1 MDRDTVR
8 VIILV
13 VGVLVIAGIYVW
25 GRYKQKILDTLERS
39 SDFDVFESEEETEA
53 LPWPATEQAE
63 ATGGRFAEAAER
75 PAPATATSGA
85 AAMEAVAGSP
95 PEPAEEPPARASAA
109 LGAPF
114 LIQFSVVKGGG
125 ARFPGESLRDALIDL
140 DLVYG
145 EMGIFH
151 RYDSAYREPL
161 FSVASLVE
169 PGTFPVNDM
178 ENFRTPGVVFFFQPA
193 KVPDPLEVFDD
204 LVDTCR
210 GLAKALDGT
219 VLDERRAELTEA
231 RVMEMR
237 EILAEACEQP

>member
-8 VIILV
+8 IIILV

-25 GRYKQKILDTLERS
+25 GRYRQKILDTLEGS
-39 SDFDVFESEEETEA
+39 CEFDVFEREGEREA
-53 LPWPATEQAE
+53 SPWPARES
-63 ATGGRFAEAAER
+63 AAESTAEEGAV
-75 PAPATATSGA
+75 PAEKSAAVSGA
-85 AAMEAVAGSP
+85 AAKSLPEAV
-95 PEPAEEPPARASAA
+95 EERPVRTSGA

-125 ARFPGESLRDALIDL
+125 RFPGERLRDALIDL

-178 ENFRTPGVVFFFQPA
+178 ENFRTPGVVFFFQPS
-193 KVPDPLEVFDD
+193 KVSDPLEVFDD

-210 GLAKALDGT
+210 RLAGALDGK

-231 RVMEMR
+231 RVIKMR
-237 EILAEACEQP
+237 EILAEVCEQP

>member
-8 VIILV
+8 IIILV
-13 VGVLVIAGIYVW
+13 VGALVIAGIYVW
-25 GRYKQKILDTLERS
+25 GRYRQKILDTLERS
-39 SDFDVFESEEETEA
+39 SEFDVSEFETEEETEE
-53 LPWPATEQAE
+53 LPWAGSEPEPEAAVECREIDEAPVVSRPSETAQGQPAE
-63 ATGGRFAEAAER
+63 AVPER
-75 PAPATATSGA
+75 HSESASTSG
-85 AAMEAVAGSP
+85 
-95 PEPAEEPPARASAA
+95 A

-114 LIQFSVVKGGG
+114 LIQLRVVKGGG
-125 ARFPGESLRDALIDL
+125 ARFPGEGLRDALIDL

-193 KVPDPLEVFDD
+193 KVPEPLDVFDD
-204 LVDTCR
+204 LVETCR
-210 GLAKALDGT
+210 MLAGVLDGT
-219 VLDERRAELTEA
+219 VLDENRTELTDE
-231 RVMEMR
+231 RVAEMR

>member
-1 MDRDTVR
+1 MERDTVR
-8 VIILV
+8 IIILV

-39 SDFDVFESEEETEA
+39 SEFDVFESEEEAEE
-53 LPWPATEQAE
+53 LPWPATEQEDE
-63 ATGGRFAEAAER
+63 AGGQFAEAAER
-75 PAPATATSGA
+75 PAPAKSGATAT
-85 AAMEAVAGSP
+85 EAVAEP
-95 PEPAEEPPARASAA
+95 LPESGEEPPARHSAA

-125 ARFPGESLRDALIDL
+125 ARFPGEGLRDALIDL

-193 KVPDPLEVFDD
+193 KVSDPLEVFDD

-210 GLAKALDGT
+210 GLAAALDGT
-219 VLDERRAELTEA
+219 VLDERRAELTDA
-231 RVMEMR
+231 RVTEMR
-237 EILAEACEQP
+237 EILVEACEQP

>member
-8 VIILV
+8 IIILV
-13 VGVLVIAGIYVW
+13 VGALVIAGIYVW

-39 SDFDVFESEEETEA
+39 SEFDVFEKEDEIEE
-53 LPWPATEQAE
+53 PRWPARE
-63 ATGGRFAEAAER
+63 ADMGFADEDGE
-75 PAPATATSGA
+75 PAPAGRDA
-85 AAMEAVAGSP
+85 AASGEVDAPSREAV
-95 PEPAEEPPARASAA
+95 EEPPASTSGA

-125 ARFPGESLRDALIDL
+125 GRFPGERLRDALIDL

-210 GLAKALDGT
+210 GLAGALEGR
-219 VLDERRAELTEA
+219 VLDEHRAELTEA
-231 RVMEMR
+231 RVIEMR
-237 EILAEACEQP
+237 EILAEACEQL

>member
-8 VIILV
+8 IIILV
-13 VGVLVIAGIYVW
+13 VGALVIAGIYVW

-39 SDFDVFESEEETEA
+39 SEFDVFEREDEIDESRRPAVEA
-53 LPWPATEQAE
+53 DD
-63 ATGGRFAEAAER
+63 GFAEDAGEPASAE
-75 PAPATATSGA
+75 GNA
-85 AAMEAVAGSP
+85 AAGGEVTEPTEPLPEVAG
-95 PEPAEEPPARASAA
+95 EPPARTSGA

-114 LIQFSVVKGGG
+114 LIQLSVVKGGG
-125 ARFPGESLRDALIDL
+125 RFPGEHLRDALIDL

-178 ENFRTPGVVFFFQPA
+178 ENFRTPGVLFFFQPA

-210 GLAKALDGT
+210 GLAGALDGI
-219 VLDERRAELTEA
+219 VLDEHRAELTDA
-231 RVMEMR
+231 RVIEMR

>member
-8 VIILV
+8 IIILV
-13 VGVLVIAGIYVW
+13 AGVLVIAGIYVW
-25 GRYKQKILDTLERS
+25 GRYKRTILDMLERS
-39 SDFDVFESEEETEA
+39 SEFGVFEKEEGAGESRWSSTEA
-53 LPWPATEQAE
+53 EVD
-63 ATGGRFAEAAER
+63 FV
-75 PAPATATSGA
+75 GA
-85 AAMEAVAGSP
+85 ARESAAAADETAAGVKANELPREAD
-95 PEPAEEPPARASAA
+95 EEPPTGASRA

-114 LIQFSVVKGGG
+114 LIQLSVVKGGG
-125 ARFPGESLRDALIDL
+125 GRFSGERLRDALIDL

-210 GLAKALDGT
+210 GLASALDGR
-219 VLDERRAELTEA
+219 VLDEHRAELTES
-231 RVMEMR
+231 RVIEMR
-237 EILAEACEQP
+237 EILADACEQP